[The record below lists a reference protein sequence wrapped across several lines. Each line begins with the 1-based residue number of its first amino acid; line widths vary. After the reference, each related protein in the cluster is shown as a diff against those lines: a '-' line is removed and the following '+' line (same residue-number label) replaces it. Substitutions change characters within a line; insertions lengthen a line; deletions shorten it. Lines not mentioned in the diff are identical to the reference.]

1 MVLTPWLRAVAMAT
15 ALMAFLALAADGGV
29 ENSKFSS
36 LIGGPAR
43 DALVPDGGFG
53 LGRGT
58 SPGQPPSAGPVTVT
72 GALDKALIQRVIRAH
87 LGLITK
93 CAADHPASEER
104 TVLVQFVIDASGAV
118 SSSKPTQPTPA
129 NEPLA
134 RCVAGVIERMMFP
147 KPNGGGVV
155 TVNYPFRFTAPS
167 RER

>member
-1 MVLTPWLRAVAMAT
+1 MTPSVRAVAMVSALT
-15 ALMAFLALAADGGV
+15 AFVALAADGGV
-29 ENSKFSS
+29 ERNKLSS
-36 LIGGPAR
+36 LGDAPAR
-43 DALVPDGGFG
+43 ELLVLDGGIG
-53 LGRGT
+53 LGRGA
-58 SPGQPPSAGPVTVT
+58 SPGQAPSAGPVTVT

-93 CAADHPASEER
+93 CATDHPASEER

-134 RCVAGVIERMMFP
+134 RCVAGVIERMVFP

-155 TVNYPFRFTAPS
+155 TVNYPFRFTA
-167 RER
+167 R